1 MNTVLDIQA
10 EFTPA
15 SSDHIRINGRV
26 FQVSESPAW
35 RQRPVGVAPLW
46 LSEDASC
53 VIEWALALPERD
65 NKAIYGRRLDKETGE
80 SLYPAQSFLE
90 WEAMDVFFGG
100 EPSPERTAWWNSV
113 KSELSAARFIHNF
126 SWSGWQVTDLARTF
140 FPKKSEP
147 ALRRMF

>member
-1 MNTVLDIQA
+1 MNTVLDIET
-10 EFTPA
+10 EFTPTTY
-15 SSDHIRINGRV
+15 DHIRINGRV

-35 RQRPVGVAPLW
+35 MQRPAGVAPLW

-65 NKAIYGRRLDKETGE
+65 NNAIYGRRLDKETGE
-80 SLYPAQSFLE
+80 RLYPAQAFLE
-90 WEAMDVFFGG
+90 REAMDAFFGE
-100 EPSPERTAWWNSV
+100 EPSTERTVWWDSV
-113 KSELSAARFIHNF
+113 KSELSAAKFIQNF
-126 SWSGWQVTDLARTF
+126 TWSGWQVTDLARTF